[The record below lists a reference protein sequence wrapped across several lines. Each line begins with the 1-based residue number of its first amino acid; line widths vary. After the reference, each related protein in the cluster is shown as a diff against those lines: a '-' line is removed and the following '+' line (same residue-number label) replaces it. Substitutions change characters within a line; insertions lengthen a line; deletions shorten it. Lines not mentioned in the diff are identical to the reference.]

1 MHPAKDIIITGG
13 ENVSGLGVETVLHRH
28 PDVLLAAVVAA
39 PDPKWGETPW
49 AFIEPRQGVVLTAEA
64 LAAFCKDNLAGYKRP
79 RRFVFGPLPRTAT
92 GKIQKFVL
100 RENAARML
108 AREPAQ

>member
-1 MHPAKDIIITGG
+1 M
-13 ENVSGLGVETVLHRH
+13 LHRH

-49 AFIEPRQGVVLTAEA
+49 AFVEPRQGAALTADA
-64 LAAFCKDNLAGYKRP
+64 LDAFCRENLAGYKRP

-100 RENAARML
+100 RAHATEALAAEG
-108 AREPAQ
+108 AA

>member
-1 MHPAKDIIITGG
+1 
-13 ENVSGLGVETVLHRH
+13 VETVLHRH

-49 AFIEPRQGVVLTAEA
+49 AFVELRQGAAADEA
-64 LAAFCKDNLAGYKRP
+64 TLAAFCKQNLAGYKRP

-92 GKIQKFVL
+92 GKIQKFLL
-100 RENAARML
+100 RQRAAV
-108 AREPAQ
+108 AEADPQAADAPAPEPSP